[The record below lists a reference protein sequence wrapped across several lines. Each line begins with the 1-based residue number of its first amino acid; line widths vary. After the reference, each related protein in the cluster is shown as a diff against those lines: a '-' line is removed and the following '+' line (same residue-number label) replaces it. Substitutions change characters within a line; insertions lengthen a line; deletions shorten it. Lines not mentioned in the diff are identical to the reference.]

1 MKLKGFHTEHPHIVC
16 NSEICGGSPII
27 EGTRISV
34 MQIAL
39 MWKGGD
45 SPDEI
50 ASAYPHLKLTQIYD
64 AISYYLDHQQE
75 MEEQIRKNS
84 IEAIMN
90 RHSWTIDERGF
101 LHPNTNA

>member
-1 MKLKGFHTEHPHIVC
+1 MKPKEFYTEHPHIVC
-16 NSEICGGSPII
+16 NPEICGGSPII

-50 ASAYPHLKLTQIYD
+50 ASAYPHLKLTQVYD
-64 AISYYLDHQQE
+64 AIIYYLDHQE
-75 MEEQIRKNS
+75 EIEEQIRENS

-90 RHSWTIDERGF
+90 RHIWTIDERRF
-101 LHPNTNA
+101 LHSRTKA